1 MRLLETVI
9 SIGFITIFHINLA
22 TDFLDGKTDPIGPYP
37 RIPDREKLKKQ
48 LEQAAEMKKFY
59 LSPSQTVY
67 K

>member
-37 RIPDREKLKKQ
+37 RIPDREKLKVILRTVDTAQ
-48 LEQAAEMKKFY
+48 FFQARNG
-59 LSPSQTVY
+59 P
-67 K
+67 